1 MTLDSKGSF
10 GRGWRSKRL
19 PWCHRVVGVTAARGS
34 FRRSL
39 TIGGPLITHTH
50 THTYRGSFKWS
61 TSASADR
68 FTLSRNSVS
77 SHSSFLCFTPSFCK
91 SLTSSP
97 SVEPAIH
104 FTIPPSHSHTHKH
117 CKMSLVLYGGGQMVS
132 CLKPLNSFFPSFS
145 IFYLFGKG
153 ETGSWESDLNVVN
166 ALVRLE
172 WRKRE
177 NVH

>member
-1 MTLDSKGSF
+1 MHDTGHQGEFWERMEVS
-10 GRGWRSKRL
+10 RL
-19 PWCHRVVGVTAARGS
+19 PWCHRVARVTAARGS

-50 THTYRGSFKWS
+50 THRGSFKWS
-61 TSASADR
+61 TSDSADC

-77 SHSSFLCFTPSFCK
+77 SHSAFLCFTPSFSK

-97 SVEPAIH
+97 SVGPANH
-104 FTIPPSHSHTHKH
+104 FTISPSHSHTHKH

-153 ETGSWESDLNVVN
+153 ETGSWESDLNVVK

-177 NVH
+177 NVYF